1 MNKTSSENKITRFLI
16 IGFIGLGLFS
26 ILVFSVLGIY
36 MSRRSADAVY
46 EAGNL
51 YMGGIGEQL
60 SKHFETTI
68 ELRFGQMEGLAD
80 VVSPEET
87 DIDKLY
93 EELVSKAK
101 VRNFEYLALCSET
114 GEFETIYGM
123 PIKPRKP
130 VPFLEALNRG
140 EKRVVIGDDANG
152 NEVILFGVSTSYPMS
167 GGKQSTGLVGAVP
180 IEYITDTLSLGSAD
194 SLLYCHI
201 IRTDG
206 TFVIDS
212 LNRNIESY
220 FSGIRE
226 QYGTAIPESAEQYLE
241 ELSKALQEHRSF
253 SSSIDENGFQQQI
266 YGIPMP
272 YSEWYLLMVMPY
284 GSLDPVLQ
292 DLSTERTVITFAS
305 CGIILILLLLLFFQ
319 YYRMNR
325 RQLQELELTRKAAID
340 ASRAKSEFLSNM
352 SHDIRTPMNAIV
364 GMTAVAMTN
373 ADDRNCVQNCL
384 RKIALSSKHLL
395 GLINDIL
402 DMSKI
407 ESGKMTLSAAQISL
421 TEIIEEVVG
430 IVQPQVKAKKQ
441 NFDVQIDNITTE
453 EVICDSV
460 RFNQVLLNLLSNA
473 VKFTPEGGSIT
484 LSLIE
489 TESPKGDDYI
499 RIDIYVKDNGIGMTP
514 EFLNKI
520 YESYARA
527 DNARVHKT
535 EGAGLGMAITKYIV
549 DAMGGTIE
557 VQSEPDQG
565 TEFHITFDFEKS
577 QTSEIEMVLPDW
589 NMLVVDDDEMLC
601 RTAAKTLKSIGV
613 NAEWTFSGENAVNM
627 VMQRHSRGDDYQI
640 ILLDWKLPG
649 MDGIQTARKI
659 RDQLGE
665 EVPILI
671 ISAYDWSEF
680 EVEARAAGINGF
692 ISKPLFKSTLF
703 YGLRQYM
710 NLEDTQEPSVKP
722 DTDLSG
728 CRILLA
734 EDNELNWEVASA
746 LLSELNVELDWAEN
760 GQICLERFENSTEG
774 YYDAILMDLRMP
786 VMNGYEAT
794 QAIRKLDRPDAASI
808 PIIAMTADA
817 FSEDIKHCLEVGM
830 NAHIAKPIDINE
842 VGRLLKKCML
852 EK

>member
-16 IGFIGLGLFS
+16 IGFIGLGIFS

-36 MSRRSADAVY
+36 MSRRSADAIY
-46 EAGNL
+46 EVGNL

-68 ELRFGQMEGLAD
+68 ELRFGQMEGLVD
-80 VVSPEET
+80 VVSAEEA
-87 DIDKLY
+87 DLDKLY
-93 EELVSKAK
+93 EELASKAK

-114 GEFETIYGM
+114 GEFETIYGA
-123 PIKPRKP
+123 PIKPRRP
-130 VPFLEALNRG
+130 MPFLEALNRG
-140 EKRVVIGDDANG
+140 EKRVVIGEDADG

-167 GGKQSTGLVGAVP
+167 GGRQSTGLVGAVP

-212 LNRNIESY
+212 LKRNIESY

-253 SSSIDENGFQQQI
+253 SSSIDENGFQRQI

-292 DLSTERTVITFAS
+292 GLSTERTVITFAS
-305 CGIILILLLLLFFQ
+305 CGIVLILLLLLFFQ

-325 RQLQELELTRKAAID
+325 RQLQELEQTRKAAID

-373 ADDRNCVQNCL
+373 VNDQNCVQNCL

-407 ESGKMTLSAAQISL
+407 ESGKMTLSSAQVSL
-421 TEIIEEVVG
+421 KEIIEEVVG

-473 VKFTPEGGSIT
+473 VKFTPEGGTIG

-489 TESPKGDDYI
+489 TESPRGNNYI

-520 YESYARA
+520 YESYTRA
-527 DNARVHKT
+527 DSARVHKT

-549 DAMGGTIE
+549 DAMEGTIE

-577 QTSEIEMVLPDW
+577 QTSEIDMVLPAW
-589 NMLVVDDDEMLC
+589 NMLVVDDDEILC
-601 RTAAKTLKSIGV
+601 RTAAKTLRSIGV
-613 NAEWTFSGENAVNM
+613 NAEWTLSGENAVNM
-627 VMQRHSRGDDYQI
+627 VMQRHTRGDDYQI

-659 RDQLGE
+659 RDRLGE

-710 NLEDTQEPSVKP
+710 DLEATQEQSEKP

-746 LLSELNVELDWAEN
+746 LLSELNVELDWAED
-760 GQICLERFENSTEG
+760 GQICLDKFKNSAEG

-794 QAIRKLDRPDAASI
+794 QAIRKLDRSDAASI
-808 PIIAMTADA
+808 PILAMTADA